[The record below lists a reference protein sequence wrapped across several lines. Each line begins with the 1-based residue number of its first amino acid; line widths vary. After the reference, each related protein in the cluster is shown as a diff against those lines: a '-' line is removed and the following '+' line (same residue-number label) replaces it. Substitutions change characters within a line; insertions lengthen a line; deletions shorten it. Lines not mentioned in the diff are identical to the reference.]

1 MNAKAKVHD
10 RRSNDL
16 PINAQVAIAIVD
28 DPFSSMG
35 EKIRVTRSLRDDVL
49 AHLYARKDIDDAKFE
64 AGRMYEKFVEQSQ
77 IGTVKAA
84 DPTKEPVDG
93 GGVIIEPISDRQA
106 IAVSQLTKAAVVLGH
121 KGNALVRQILID
133 RRKFKEIAPSL
144 SERDVLYVRR
154 RFFDCLEE
162 LAILW
167 KFAGRSRVRVD

>member
-1 MNAKAKVHD
+1 MNAKAKIHD
-10 RRSNDL
+10 RRASSV
-16 PINAQVAIAIVD
+16 PINSRVAVAIVD
-28 DPFSSMG
+28 DPYSSNG
-35 EKIRVTRSLRDDVL
+35 EKIKVTRSLRDDVL

-64 AGRMYEKFVEQSQ
+64 AGRMYERFVEESQ

-93 GGVIIEPISDRQA
+93 GGIIVEPISDRQTM
-106 IAVSQLTKAAVVLGH
+106 AVRQLSQAARVLGLR
-121 KGNALVRQILID
+121 GDALVRQILVD

-167 KFAGRSRVRVD
+167 KFADRSRVKVD